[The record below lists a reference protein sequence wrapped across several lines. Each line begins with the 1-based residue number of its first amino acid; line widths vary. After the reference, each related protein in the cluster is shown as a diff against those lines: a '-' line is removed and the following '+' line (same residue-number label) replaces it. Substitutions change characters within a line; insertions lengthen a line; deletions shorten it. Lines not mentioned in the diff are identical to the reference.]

1 MSQTQPL
8 SGILVVA
15 IEQAVAAPLASCRL
29 ADAGAR
35 VIKIERPEGDF
46 TRGYDSA
53 IRGESTYYVWVN
65 RGKES
70 VVLDFRQPQDA
81 ALLQRL
87 ISRADVVIQNLGP
100 GAAERGGFG
109 SSKLRAERPELITCD
124 ITGYGETG
132 PMRDMRAYDLMV
144 QAESGIAYVTG
155 SPQEPGRVGVS
166 ACDVA
171 TGMYA
176 HAAILEALVRR
187 GKTGEGAAIHVSLFE
202 SMADWMT
209 VPLLTYEHAGRD
221 WPRTGLG
228 HPLIVPYG
236 AYQTRDGAVLVSV
249 QNHREWQRFC
259 EFVLKDVSLIEDPR
273 FATNQDRT
281 QNKDQLNAIVHSV
294 MSILSVEEAIVRLT
308 SADLAFARVNN
319 VEALS
324 RHPQLRRATVQ
335 TPVGAVDVVAP
346 PATFRGEDRR
356 LGAVPALGGHTDAIR
371 KEFAG

>member
-132 PMRDMRAYDLMV
+132 PMKDMRAYDLMV

-187 GKTGEGAAIHVSLFE
+187 GKTGEGASIHVSLFE

-294 MSILSVEEAIVRLT
+294 MSILSVDEAIVRLT

-356 LGAVPALGGHTDAIR
+356 LGAVPTLGGHTDAIR

>member
-1 MSQTQPL
+1 MTQPL

-15 IEQAVAAPLASCRL
+15 IEQAVAAPFASSRL

-35 VIKIERPEGDF
+35 VIKIERAEGDF
-46 TRGYDSA
+46 TRGYDSVV
-53 IRGESTYYVWVN
+53 RGESSYYIWVN

-70 VVLDFRQPQDA
+70 VVLDFRKPEDA

-87 ISRADVVIQNLGP
+87 IARADVLIQNLGP

-109 SSKLRAERPELITCD
+109 SGQLRARRPELITCD

-132 PMRDMRAYDLMV
+132 PMKDMRAYDLMV

-155 SPQEPGRVGVS
+155 SPQEPGRIGVS

-171 TGMYA
+171 TGMNAY
-176 HAAILEALVRR
+176 AAILEALVRR
-187 GKTGEGAAIHVSLFE
+187 GRTGEGASIHVSLFE

-209 VPLLTYEHAGRD
+209 VPLLTREHAGRD

-236 AYQTRDGAVLVSV
+236 AYNTRDGAVLVSV

-259 EFVLKDVSLIEDPR
+259 EFLMQDAALIDDAR
-273 FATNQDRT
+273 FATNEDRT
-281 QNKDQLNAIVHSV
+281 RNKAALNVIIDAV
-294 MSILSVEEAIVRLT
+294 MSKLSLDEAIERLNR
-308 SADLAFARVNN
+308 ADLAFARVND
-319 VEALS
+319 VAALS
-324 RHPQLRRATVQ
+324 RHPQLRRASVQ
-335 TPVGAVDVVAP
+335 TPVGAVDVVAHP
-346 PATFRGEDRR
+346 VTFRGEARP
-356 LGAVPALGGHTDAIR
+356 LGAVPALGQHTEAIR
-371 KEFAG
+371 KEFAQ